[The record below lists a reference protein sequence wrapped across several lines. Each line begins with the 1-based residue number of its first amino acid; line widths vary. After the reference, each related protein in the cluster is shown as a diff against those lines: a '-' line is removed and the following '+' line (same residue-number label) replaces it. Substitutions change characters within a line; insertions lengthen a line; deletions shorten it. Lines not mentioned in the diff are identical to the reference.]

1 MRMYP
6 NFKQFADKD
15 VTITHTE
22 AGHGATCG
30 GCGMVQRNLSQSP
43 TEESS
48 PAMLLHTSAGASGAL
63 GPGSV

>member
-22 AGHGATCG
+22 AAAT
-30 GCGMVQRNLSQSP
+30 
-43 TEESS
+43 
-48 PAMLLHTSAGASGAL
+48 
-63 GPGSV
+63 GPHVAAVEWFKGT